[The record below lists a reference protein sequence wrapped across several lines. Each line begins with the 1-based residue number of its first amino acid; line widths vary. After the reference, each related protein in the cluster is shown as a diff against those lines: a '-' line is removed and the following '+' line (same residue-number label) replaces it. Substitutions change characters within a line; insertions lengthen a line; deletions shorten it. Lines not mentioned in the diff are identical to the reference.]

1 MVEPTKTYISNS
13 DSSRE
18 LEALSAQLDNLVQ
31 EESSI
36 RKTLEYVRIA
46 KQRNKIEE
54 LEIKSKI
61 MEVKNKLP
69 RTRSQPK
76 AVNNKASEVV
86 QDSSVTLCDDPEIV
100 NKTRLDL
107 NVEYDYR
114 YQYQE
119 EEEESEESD

>member
-1 MVEPTKTYISNS
+1 MVEPTKPYISNS